1 MEVICFAGCNISNFS
16 SELPNLVNGSYMFF
30 SSNRFLNF
38 SVDLPNLKYGT
49 GMFTVAKFTSFSQDI
64 TSLINGTFMFERCFN
79 LINFTSKTPN
89 LEQAMM
95 MFAESNKLTRFDGN
109 LQSLINGNAMFRRCR
124 LDLMSVQNIADT
136 INDLSSKG
144 KSGNITIGMSAGI
157 KDLQETSEALE
168 KIRGKGWT
176 VIEQYN

>member
-1 MEVICFAGCNISNFS
+1 
-16 SELPNLVNGSYMFF
+16 MFF

-64 TSLINGTFMFERCFN
+64 TSLIDGAFMFERCFN

-89 LEQAMM
+89 LEQATM

-136 INDLSSKG
+136 INDLASKG
-144 KSGNITIGMSAGI
+144 KSGIITIGMAADI
-157 KDLQETSEALE
+157 KGLQETSEALK
-168 KIRGKGWT
+168 KIQGKGWT
-176 VIEQYN
+176 VTEQYN